1 MVLFPHYSWTLKKI
15 ACGIQFVVIN
25 DVFISEKLQEDR
37 RFLQA
42 NLATLYF
49 WCLTFDN
56 VNLENYVDNA
66 VSI

>member
-1 MVLFPHYSWTLKKI
+1 MDIKKI
-15 ACGIQFVVIN
+15 ARGIQFMVIN

-42 NLATLYF
+42 NLATLCF
-49 WCLTFDN
+49 SCLTFDN